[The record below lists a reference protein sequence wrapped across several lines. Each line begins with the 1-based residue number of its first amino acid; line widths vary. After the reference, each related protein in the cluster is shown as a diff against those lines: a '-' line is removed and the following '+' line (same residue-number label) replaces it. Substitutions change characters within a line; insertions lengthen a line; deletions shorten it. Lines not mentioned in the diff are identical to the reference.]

1 MPWTKALRKEKTTPS
16 TGWVLKTVNGVSFSA
31 EWCTL
36 WKAQRNGSLCIHR
49 CTRYF
54 EKSSNKKR
62 KVVKEAITVVTAKW
76 LTNFA
81 GFQSKELNALKI
93 AVAIKSWV
101 INTGEITSMKIL
113 FKKNTFTSATDERDS
128 NIDGSNIFAKALWT
142 DTFFQNTSHTI
153 AISMALS
160 K

>member
-1 MPWTKALRKEKTTPS
+1 MPWTKALRKEKITPS
-16 TGWVLKTVNGVSFSA
+16 AGWVLKTVNGVSFSA
-31 EWCTL
+31 EWWTL
-36 WKAQRNGSLCIHR
+36 WKAQRNGSLCIQR
-49 CTRYF
+49 CTMYL

-62 KVVKEAITVVTAKW
+62 KVVKEAMTVVAEKW
-76 LTNFA
+76 LPNFA
-81 GFQSKELNALKI
+81 GFQSKVLNSLKI
-93 AVAIKSWV
+93 TVAIMSWV
-101 INTGEITSMKIL
+101 INKGEIKSIKIL

-142 DTFFQNTSHTI
+142 DTFFHNTSHTI